1 MCQQVAPTEIYVKYK
16 NNDKTQL
23 ICSQQTAIC
32 GCINT
37 DNYFLYH
44 LSLDNQRFMWEGEN

>member
-1 MCQQVAPTEIYVKYK
+1 MCQEVAPIEMYVKNK

-32 GCINT
+32 AFVNT
-37 DNYFLYH
+37 DNSFIYH
-44 LSLDNQRFMWEGEN
+44 LSLDNQRFMWEAEN